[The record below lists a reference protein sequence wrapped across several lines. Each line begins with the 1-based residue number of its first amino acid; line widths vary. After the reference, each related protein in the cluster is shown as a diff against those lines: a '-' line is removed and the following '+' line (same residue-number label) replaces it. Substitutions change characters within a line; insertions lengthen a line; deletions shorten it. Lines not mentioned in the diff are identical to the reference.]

1 MKFTSNIKTNKP
13 NKIVFFKKYKNE
25 NMIKYWD
32 QYLKLDVKYTNAR
45 RHLHYFNDIAYTPW
59 PFHISYCVFLF
70 LFFSVLYL
78 HHFAWAA
85 ELALFSFSLIL
96 VPAYFW
102 ILELHYDSVY
112 LGKFNFKVRRAIVGG
127 FLLFLISEICVFSG
141 FIWAYF
147 DRYFH
152 TPAQMGGTLAP
163 LGIELV
169 AWNAYPLWGC
179 FVLLASGWG
188 CNQAYYSA
196 RGGSSTMFF
205 AWSVYGIA
213 LGILFVLY
221 IQLSEYISN
230 NTLSISDSVV
240 GSCYYL
246 ITGFHGLHVCIGLVF
261 LALATYQIDTY
272 TLDRDRILVYALAL
286 TYWHFVDWIW
296 LFVYTF
302 LYVINGNIMY
312 TNDRL
317 IYTYWK

>member
-1 MKFTSNIKTNKP
+1 MKNQNLFVKK
-13 NKIVFFKKYKNE
+13 FKNAKAVS
-25 NMIKYWD
+25 YWAN
-32 QYLKLDVKYTNAR
+32 YLKWDVKYTASR
-45 RHLHYFNDIAYTPW
+45 RHTHYFNDIAYTPW
-59 PFHISYCVFLF
+59 PFHISVSLF
-70 LFFSVLYL
+70 LLLFFFVLYL
-78 HHFAWAA
+78 HHFTFAG
-85 ELALFSFSLIL
+85 ELALLSLVVLL
-96 VPAYFW
+96 VPVYLW
-102 ILELHYDSVY
+102 IMDLHYDSVY
-112 LGKFNFKVRRAIVGG
+112 LGKFNFKVKRAIVGG
-127 FLLFLISEICVFSG
+127 FLLFLVSEICVFAG

-152 TPAQMGGTLAP
+152 TPAQIGGTLAP

-169 AWNAYPLWGC
+169 SWNAYPLWGC

-221 IQLSEYISN
+221 IQLSEYIST
-230 NTLSISDSVV
+230 NTLSISDSVI

-246 ITGFHGLHVCIGLVF
+246 ITGFHGIHVCVGLIF
-261 LALATYQIDTY
+261 LAIATYQIDSY
-272 TLDRDRILVYALAL
+272 TIDRDRILVYALAL
-286 TYWHFVDWIW
+286 TYWHFVDWIR

-312 TNDRL
+312 SDARL
-317 IYTYWK
+317 VARYWA